1 MKTFSYHSPKDVK
14 EASKLASSSSMF
26 LAGGMTSIP
35 SMKLG
40 MATYKDVIDLKK
52 IKKLSGIKVSS
63 KTVTI
68 GATTKHAEV
77 ASSKDVQKAIPA
89 LAKLAGNI
97 GDAQVRNRGTIGG
110 SISNNDPSACYPSAC
125 MALNAVIHT
134 NERKIEAN
142 KFFKGM
148 FETALKKGEIVEAV
162 EFQIPEK
169 ADYQKHPN
177 PASRYAIVGVFVAK
191 HKDEV
196 NVAVTGAKSCV
207 YTDKDLDDLLSIVL
221 KYVEDPDDAEKE
233 IERFDTGGFDAM
245 SDYVTANLLRDK
257 DYNDWY
263 NKLHSIKEEEMD
275 DEDMD
280 KAATSAA
287 KQGAS
292 ISKIASKLGETT
304 SEMKSLV
311 NKYKKAQEPEKS
323 ELMARLKELTKIKK
337 ELESLL

>member
-77 ASSKDVQKAIPA
+77 AASKDVQKAIPA

-196 NVAVTGAKSCV
+196 NVAVTGAKSSV
-207 YTDKDLDDLLSIVL
+207 YIDKDLSKKLSSDFSSSAIEGIELDDS
-221 KYVEDPDDAEKE
+221 EMNSDMHASAEY
-233 IERFDTGGFDAM
+233 R
-245 SDYVTANLLRDK
+245 ANLV
-257 DYNDWY
+257 
-263 NKLHSIKEEEMD
+263 
-275 DEDMD
+275 
-280 KAATSAA
+280 
-287 KQGAS
+287 
-292 ISKIASKLGETT
+292 
-304 SEMKSLV
+304 SL
-311 NKYKKAQEPEKS
+311 YAKKAVE
-323 ELMARLKELTKIKK
+323 AC
-337 ELESLL
+337 

>member
-207 YTDKDLDDLLSIVL
+207 YIDKDLSKKLSSDFSSSAIEGIEL
-221 KYVEDPDDAEKE
+221 DESEMNSDMHASAEY
-233 IERFDTGGFDAM
+233 R
-245 SDYVTANLLRDK
+245 ANLV
-257 DYNDWY
+257 
-263 NKLHSIKEEEMD
+263 
-275 DEDMD
+275 
-280 KAATSAA
+280 
-287 KQGAS
+287 
-292 ISKIASKLGETT
+292 
-304 SEMKSLV
+304 SL
-311 NKYKKAQEPEKS
+311 YAKKAVE
-323 ELMARLKELTKIKK
+323 AC
-337 ELESLL
+337 

>member
-14 EASKLASSSSMF
+14 EASKLASTSSAF

-63 KTVTI
+63 KAVTI

-77 ASSKDVQKAIPA
+77 AASKEVQKAIPA

-134 NERKIEAN
+134 SERKIEAS

-162 EFQIPEK
+162 EFEIPEK

-191 HKDEV
+191 HKKEV
-196 NVAVTGAKSCV
+196 NVAVTGAKSSV
-207 YTDKDLDDLLSIVL
+207 YIDKDLSKKLSSDFSSSAIEGIELDDS
-221 KYVEDPDDAEKE
+221 EMNSDMHASAEY
-233 IERFDTGGFDAM
+233 R
-245 SDYVTANLLRDK
+245 ANLV
-257 DYNDWY
+257 
-263 NKLHSIKEEEMD
+263 
-275 DEDMD
+275 
-280 KAATSAA
+280 
-287 KQGAS
+287 
-292 ISKIASKLGETT
+292 
-304 SEMKSLV
+304 SL
-311 NKYKKAQEPEKS
+311 YAKKAVE
-323 ELMARLKELTKIKK
+323 AC
-337 ELESLL
+337 